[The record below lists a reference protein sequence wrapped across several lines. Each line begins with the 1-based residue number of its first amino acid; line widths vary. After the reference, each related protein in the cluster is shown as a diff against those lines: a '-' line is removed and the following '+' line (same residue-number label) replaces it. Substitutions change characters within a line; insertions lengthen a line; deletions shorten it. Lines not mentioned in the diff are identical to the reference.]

1 MSSNPRDVLITGIG
15 LVSCLGE
22 GHDAH
27 WNGLN
32 AAKPIYDDTN
42 YAPFVVHPIAPI
54 NFDLQIPKKGDQR
67 QMEPWQRIGCY
78 AAGLALENAGIKGNN
93 EILSRVDML
102 VAAGGGERD
111 TDVDGK
117 ILTDVKKSDNPG
129 KLLNERLMSD
139 LRPTLSLAQLANLLA
154 GNISIVF
161 NVVGSSRTFM
171 GEETSGVDAL
181 RIAALRIGAGQS
193 EIGLVGGAYNAQ
205 RMDVLLQLSFGR
217 EALKAPYMPTWQ
229 RGTEHAGIA
238 AGSLGAF
245 LVIESRKHAE
255 ARGAKAYAK
264 LSHIN
269 ADRARR
275 EKGEME
281 GMIEKL
287 WNGIPNLK
295 HTESAV
301 LSSACG
307 AAPATPGE
315 KKVLEKVATD
325 MPVRC
330 PGSVLGHGVEASF
343 PLNVGLA
350 ALAVSKGG
358 IWPACDPTGF
368 EKPWKGGP
376 LRQVVVTSVSAW
388 RGEGMALVEAA

>member
-1 MSSNPRDVLITGIG
+1 MSNNPRDVLITGIG

-27 WNGLN
+27 WDGLT
-32 AAKPIYDDTN
+32 AAKPIYDDKN
-42 YAPFVVHPIAPI
+42 YAPFVVHPVAPI
-54 NFDLQIPKKGDQR
+54 NFDLQIPKKDQR

-78 AAGLALENAGIKGNN
+78 SAGLALENAGIKGNN
-93 EILSRVDML
+93 EILSHVDML

-111 TDVDGK
+111 TAVDGS
-117 ILTDVKKSDNPG
+117 ILTGLKTSKEPG
-129 KLLNERLMSD
+129 RYLNERLMND

-181 RIAALRIGAGQS
+181 RIAAARIGAGQS

-217 EALKAPYMPTWQ
+217 EALRAPYQPTWE
-229 RGTEHAGIA
+229 RGTKHPGIA

-245 LVIESRKHAE
+245 LVIESRQHAE
-255 ARGAKAYAK
+255 ARGAKPYAK
-264 LSHIN
+264 LSYIK

-275 EKGEME
+275 DKGEME
-281 GMIEKL
+281 TVIGNL

-295 HTESAV
+295 ATESAV
-301 LSSACG
+301 VSSATG

-315 KKVLEKVATD
+315 RNVLEKLAGD
-325 MPVRC
+325 MPVRV
-330 PGSVLGHGVEASF
+330 PGSVLGHGVEAQF
-343 PLNVGLA
+343 PLNIGLA
-350 ALAVSKGG
+350 ALAISRGG

-368 EKPWKGGP
+368 EKPWPGGT
-376 LRQVVVTSVSAW
+376 LKQVVVTSISAW
-388 RGEGMALVEAA
+388 RGEGVALVEVA